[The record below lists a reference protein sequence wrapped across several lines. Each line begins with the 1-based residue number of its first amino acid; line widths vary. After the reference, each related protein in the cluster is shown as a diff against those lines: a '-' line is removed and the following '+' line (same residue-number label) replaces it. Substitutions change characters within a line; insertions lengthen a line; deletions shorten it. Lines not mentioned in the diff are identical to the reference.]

1 MELGPGQMAMV
12 GFGKYATPAFDFG
25 VQKDVVIPRSIKP
38 VAVDFKSIGTGMI
51 QATISAPQ
59 GGDLRLIMQQYFTDG
74 SLIRMW
80 PTGLPNVENMGKL
93 FCSKQSGKELPIRED
108 YNREVWAGLS
118 WAVDEASQ
126 KDMKPGV
133 PLTLTF
139 KSMDKGSVTLKGRLY
154 PVNY

>member
-1 MELGPGQMAMV
+1 MAMV

-38 VAVDFKSIGTGMI
+38 VAVDFKSIGKGMI

-80 PTGLPNVENMGKL
+80 PTGSPKMENMGKL
-93 FCSKQSGKELPIRED
+93 FCSKQSRAAKSYPFVKTTIARCGPGFHGR
-108 YNREVWAGLS
+108 WARR
-118 WAVDEASQ
+118 AR
-126 KDMKPGV
+126 KI
-133 PLTLTF
+133 
-139 KSMDKGSVTLKGRLY
+139 
-154 PVNY
+154 